1 MQDNFDLKKF
11 LIENKLTPASQ
22 MDEMGAEPMML
33 QVGDQIT
40 PDMLKNPSQFDFPM
54 EIASF
59 SNDGNEDTVRVKR
72 MVKSK
77 GMFGGRE
84 SEDAFEDLVSNW
96 ERIHLKP
103 NVRMSAQTEMD
114 FDNQMNE
121 MNAKPMMLQVGDQIT
136 PNMLKNPSDFDF
148 PMKIVSFSN
157 DGDEDTVRVK
167 RILKKKGM
175 LGHGKEVEDT
185 FEDLISN
192 WERIYLKPNVRMS
205 AQTEMD
211 FDNSMDEYFSFDN
224 KSPEG
229 QRIKNK
235 PQDVL
240 NRRGQGQITPDNKDI
255 YKKVVGKKGDVGKA
269 YGNVGPKGSLPE
281 NGSAFSK
288 Y

>member
-11 LIENKLTPASQ
+11 LVENKLTPASQ
-22 MDEMGAEPMML
+22 MNEMGAEPMML

-40 PDMLKNPSQFDFPM
+40 PDMLKNPSQFEFPM

-84 SEDAFEDLVSNW
+84 SEDTFEDLVSNW

-114 FDNQMNE
+114 FDTPLNE
-121 MNAKPMMLQVGDQIT
+121 VTVKGKKVKTYKQNGD
-136 PNMLKNPSDFDF
+136 KSY
-148 PMKIVSFSN
+148 S
-157 DGDEDTVRVK
+157 
-167 RILKKKGM
+167 
-175 LGHGKEVEDT
+175 VE
-185 FEDLISN
+185 FEDGSKDTIAVSHN
-192 WERIYLKPNVRMS
+192 DWDKIN
-205 AQTEMD
+205 D
-211 FDNSMDEYFSFDN
+211 DSMNEYFSFDN

>member
-54 EIASF
+54 EIVSF

-72 MVKSK
+72 IVKSK

-84 SEDAFEDLVSNW
+84 SEDTFEDLVSNW
-96 ERIHLKP
+96 ERIH
-103 NVRMSAQTEMD
+103 
-114 FDNQMNE
+114 
-121 MNAKPMMLQVGDQIT
+121 
-136 PNMLKNPSDFDF
+136 
-148 PMKIVSFSN
+148 
-157 DGDEDTVRVK
+157 
-167 RILKKKGM
+167 
-175 LGHGKEVEDT
+175 
-185 FEDLISN
+185 
-192 WERIYLKPNVRMS
+192 LKPNVRMS

-281 NGSAFSK
+281 NGSTFSK